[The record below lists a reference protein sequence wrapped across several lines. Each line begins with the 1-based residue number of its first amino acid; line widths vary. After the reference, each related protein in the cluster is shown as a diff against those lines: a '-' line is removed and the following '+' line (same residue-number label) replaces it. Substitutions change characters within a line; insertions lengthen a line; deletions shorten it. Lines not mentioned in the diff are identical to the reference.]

1 VRFDAVPRRGE
12 ALDRKLRTKPDGG
25 RPAAIVRRLVNP
37 GDTAAPVQLNVAGA
51 TLRPTATALTIAGSA
66 QDTNSIDAPERV
78 VPKKSQVTAV
88 TSGFT
93 YTVPANGIVV
103 LTLGM
108 Q

>member
-1 VRFDAVPRRGE
+1 VQFDVTG
-12 ALDRKLRTKPDGG
+12 
-25 RPAAIVRRLVNP
+25 AA
-37 GDTAAPVQLNVAGA
+37 
-51 TLRPTATALTIAGSA
+51 LRPSATALTIAGNA

-78 VPKKSQVTAV
+78 LPKTSQVTGV
-88 TSGFT
+88 KSGFT